1 MVTLVRMNSE
11 DVERYVETAI
21 RKYARENVKSGTWKE
36 EGAEERARATYE
48 RLLPHLDKTTGHFLY
63 DVYDEQTP
71 LGLVWFAKVSDDE
84 GFIYDIS
91 LSPEHQGK
99 GWGKQTMQEVE
110 RLATKMGISRL
121 GLQVFGHNDVARRLY
136 EKLDYEETNII
147 MKKDIRR
154 SRA

>member
-1 MVTLVRMNSE
+1 MP
-11 DVERYVETAI
+11 
-21 RKYARENVKSGTWKE
+21 KYQ
-36 EGAEERARATYE
+36 
-48 RLLPHLDKTTGHFLY
+48 TT
-63 DVYDEQTP
+63 
-71 LGLVWFAKVSDDE
+71 K
-84 GFIYDIS
+84 FIYDIS

>member
-1 MVTLVRMNSE
+1 
-11 DVERYVETAI
+11 
-21 RKYARENVKSGTWKE
+21 
-36 EGAEERARATYE
+36 
-48 RLLPHLDKTTGHFLY
+48 
-63 DVYDEQTP
+63 
-71 LGLVWFAKVSDDE
+71 
-84 GFIYDIS
+84 
-91 LSPEHQGK
+91 
-99 GWGKQTMQEVE
+99 MQEVE